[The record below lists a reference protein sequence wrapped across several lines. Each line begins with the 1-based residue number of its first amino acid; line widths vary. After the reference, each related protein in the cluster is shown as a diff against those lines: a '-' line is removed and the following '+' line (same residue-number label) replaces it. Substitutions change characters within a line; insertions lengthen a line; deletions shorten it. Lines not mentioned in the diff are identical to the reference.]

1 MGMTQRNGKNLNAA
15 ETCLNSTLVRCSLWN
30 FSLLLQIGQCLNST
44 LVRCSLKNEADWIRK
59 EKRFKF
65 HTGSMLTNYLKTT
78 YPKAYMFKF
87 HTGSML
93 TKCDYLAY
101 ISDKEFKFHTGS
113 MLTNQ
118 KRE

>member
-1 MGMTQRNGKNLNAA
+1 MWNLNIVQFAVR
-15 ETCLNSTLVRCSLWN
+15 EKNSIVSIEPVWNLNKFSITIFRLLSSVSIEPVWN
-30 FSLLLQIGQCLNST
+30 
-44 LVRCSLKNEADWIRK
+44 
-59 EKRFKF
+59 
-65 HTGSMLTNYLKTT
+65 LKTT